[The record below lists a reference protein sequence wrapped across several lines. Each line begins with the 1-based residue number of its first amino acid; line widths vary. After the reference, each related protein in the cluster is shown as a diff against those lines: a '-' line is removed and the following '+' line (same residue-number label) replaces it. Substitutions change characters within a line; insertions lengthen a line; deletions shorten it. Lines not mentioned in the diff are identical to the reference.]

1 MNFKKLFLPFA
12 AGALALSLAA
22 CSEDE
27 DTATEETPQEE
38 TPQNEENQEGA
49 SEEQAADIQAKLAEQ
64 QVDDS
69 EVVAIVN
76 GQELTGTDYNAA
88 LTSVQGQMQQAGQDP
103 TSEEVLE
110 QIKAQALDT
119 VVNQTLILQQAK
131 EEDVTASENE
141 VDERYATLEEQY
153 GGEEALSQALTAQGM
168 DIETLKLDIKDSILF
183 EKYQDKVVPAD
194 EVKEEEIQAYYDQ
207 VAAQS
212 EESGQELPPF
222 EEVREEI
229 AGILKEQQQQEKM
242 IAHLEELKESA
253 EIELKI

>member
-22 CSEDE
+22 CSEEEDKATKEKTQDE
-27 DTATEETPQEE
+27 A
-38 TPQNEENQEGA
+38 NQEAA
-49 SEEQAADIQAKLAEQ
+49 SEEQGADLQATLAEQ
-64 QVDDS
+64 QVEDS
-69 EVVAIVN
+69 KVVAVVN
-76 GQELTGTDYNAA
+76 GQELTGIDYNAA
-88 LTSVQGQMQQAGQDP
+88 LISIQSQMQQVGQDP
-103 TSEEVLE
+103 TSEEVIE

-131 EEDVTASENE
+131 EEELTASEAE
-141 VDERYATLEEQY
+141 VDEKYATLEEQY

-168 DIETLKLDIKDSILF
+168 DIEVLKADIADSILF

-194 EVKEEEIQAYYDQ
+194 EVTEEEIQAYYDQ

-212 EESGQELPPF
+212 EESEQELPPL

>member
-22 CSEDE
+22 CSEE
-27 DTATEETPQEE
+27 DKATEEKPQDE
-38 TPQNEENQEGA
+38 TNQEGA
-49 SEEQAADIQAKLAEQ
+49 SQEQAADLQAKLAEQ
-64 QVDDS
+64 QVDES
-69 EVVAIVN
+69 KVVAVVN
-76 GQELTGTDYNAA
+76 GQELTGTEYNAA
-88 LTSVQGQMQQAGQDP
+88 LTSIQGQMQQAGQDP
-103 TSEEVLE
+103 TSKEVLE

-131 EEDVTASENE
+131 EEELTASETE

-153 GGEEALSQALTAQGM
+153 GGEEALSQALSAQGM
-168 DIETLKLDIKDSILF
+168 DIKTFKLDIADSILF

-194 EVKEEEIQAYYDQ
+194 EVTEEEIQAYYDQ

-212 EESGQELPPF
+212 EEEGQELPPF
-222 EEVREEI
+222 EEVSEEI
-229 AGILKEQQQQEKM
+229 AGILQEQQQQQKL